1 MISDIL
7 SSTHRC
13 HDDDDDVTV
22 DVISDPRKPASQPIE
37 APDDDTVSA
46 AGDVVTSSVVLFMIS
61 LLSTSNDV
69 SDNLSLTTLLGA
81 RKAD

>member
-1 MISDIL
+1 MASFMISDIL
-7 SSTHRC
+7 SSTRRC
-13 HDDDDDVTV
+13 HD
-22 DVISDPRKPASQPIE
+22 
-37 APDDDTVSA
+37 DDDTVSA